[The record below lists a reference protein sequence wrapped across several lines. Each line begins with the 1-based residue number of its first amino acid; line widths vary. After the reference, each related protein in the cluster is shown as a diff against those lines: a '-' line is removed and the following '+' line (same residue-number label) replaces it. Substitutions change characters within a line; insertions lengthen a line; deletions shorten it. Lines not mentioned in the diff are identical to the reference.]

1 MAEHAEI
8 QEAWTE
14 IAPGYDEHVTPSNI
28 PIAET
33 ALQRAGLRPD
43 MRVLDV
49 AAGSGA
55 LSIPAARAGAQVV
68 ATDISP
74 AMVERLEARAAAEGL
89 STLEARVMDGHDLDL
104 ADDTF
109 DIAGSQFGVMLFP
122 DLPQGVRELT
132 RVTKPGGRVVLVT
145 MGPPNTVEFLEL
157 FLDAIH
163 AAVPGFEG
171 LPRDPP
177 PLPFQ
182 VADPEKLRG
191 ELEAAGLQDAHVE
204 TTNHRLEFE
213 SGAQMW
219 DWVTSSNPIGVGL
232 VADLT
237 PAQVAAAKEELDE
250 RLRERAGAAGPA
262 VLDNTVNIGLATK

>member
-1 MAEHAEI
+1 MTEYVVL

-28 PIAET
+28 PIAEA
-33 ALQRAGLRPD
+33 ALEREGLRPQ

-89 STLEARVMDGHDLDL
+89 TNLEARVMDGHDLDL
-104 ADDTF
+104 EADTF
-109 DIAGSQFGVMLFP
+109 DVAGSQFGVMLFP
-122 DLPQGVRELT
+122 NLPTGVRELV
-132 RVTKPGGRVVLVT
+132 RVTKPDGRVVLVT
-145 MGPPNTVEFLEL
+145 MGHPSTVEFLG
-157 FLDAIH
+157 FFIGAIKSV
-163 AAVPGFEG
+163 VPDFEG
-171 LPRDPP
+171 LPMDPL

-182 VADPEKLRG
+182 VSEPERLRE
-191 ELEAAGLQDAHVE
+191 ELAAAGLRDAQVE
-204 TTNHRLEFE
+204 TANHRLEFE
-213 SGAQMW
+213 SGPKMW
-219 DWVTSSNPIGVGL
+219 DWVVSSNPIGAGL

-237 PAQVAAAKEELDE
+237 NGQRTAAKEALGE
-250 RLRERAGAAGPA
+250 RLRERASGDGPA
-262 VLDNTVNIGLATK
+262 VLNNTVNIGTGTK